1 MYFFLVIPRTS
12 QGIYPALPP
21 CTPPPGPQPSAPPLT
36 DEGYTS
42 GENGRG
48 VVRPHSVSPFTRN
61 VRLKAEEEEM
71 DVEAAISALVSFRD
85 TRREISTVTTFGDED
100 VAVKT
105 FRTSTPTTPAA
116 APRPGHPPRIVSRRV
131 LPMDTPRPRP
141 LHRASAALGAPP
153 RDRDQSSSEEEGE
166 LPDIPESP
174 ASPTYSD
181 ITVHRLVSLLIFF
194 PKKDVFFIM
203 YIFLYVTFYDIF
215 YFLAPSALLC

>member
-12 QGIYPALPP
+12 QGVYPALPP
-21 CTPPPGPQPSAPPLT
+21 CTPPPGPQPSAPPLP

-71 DVEAAISALVSFRD
+71 DVEAAISALVSFSD

-100 VAVKT
+100 VSVKT

-116 APRPGHPPRIVSRRV
+116 APRPDCPPRIVSRRV

-153 RDRDQSSSEEEGE
+153 RDREDQSSSEEEGE

-181 ITVHRLVSLLIFF
+181 ITVRRLVYFF
-194 PKKDVFFIM
+194 SPKERCFFMI
-203 YIFLYVTFYDIF
+203 YFLEVTFMIF
-215 YFLAPSALLC
+215 YLF

>member
-1 MYFFLVIPRTS
+1 MTKMCIFFLVIPRTS
-12 QGIYPALPP
+12 QGVYPALPS
-21 CTPPPGPQPSAPPLT
+21 CTPPPGPHPSAPPLP

-48 VVRPHSVSPFTRN
+48 VIRPHSVSPFSRN

-71 DVEAAISALVSFRD
+71 DVEAAVSALVSFSD

-100 VAVKT
+100 VTVKT

-116 APRPGHPPRIVSRRV
+116 APRPDRPPRIVSRRA
-131 LPMDTPRPRP
+131 LPLDTPRPRP

-153 RDRDQSSSEEEGE
+153 RDREDQSSSEEEEEALGEE

-181 ITVHRLVSLLIFF
+181 ITVRRLVYFF
-194 PKKDVFFIM
+194 SHKERC
-203 YIFLYVTFYDIF
+203 FL
-215 YFLAPSALLC
+215 